1 MKASNSFTLLR
12 DLSHKDSNQAA
23 VQLSHIRHQHQQM
36 QQQLTQL
43 LQYQDEYRQQLN
55 SMLHQGTSCAILQN
69 YQQFLLT
76 LEQAITQHQQHLV
89 EWQQRETSAEQNW
102 QGKQQKTNAFSKLQQ
117 RSDRLQKKR
126 ADRLE
131 QKQMDEMAQ
140 RAVLRTS

>member
-1 MKASNSFTLLR
+1 MKATNSFTLLR
-12 DLSHKDSNQAA
+12 DLSHNDSNQAA
-23 VQLSHIRHQHQQM
+23 IQLSHIRHQHQQM

-89 EWQQRETSAEQNW
+89 EWQQRETSAEKNW
-102 QGKQQKTNAFSKLQQ
+102 QGKQQKTNTFSKLQQ
-117 RSDRLQKKR
+117 RSERLQKKR